1 MYSTLF
7 TRQTLLI
14 FIIYSAILFLVSGLC
29 VCELLIKSQEEE
41 EEEEENLKVIK
52 DCVATVS
59 GIGVC
64 LLRLV

>member
-14 FIIYSAILFLVSGLC
+14 FIIYSAILFLVSG

>member
-1 MYSTLF
+1 M
-7 TRQTLLI
+7 
-14 FIIYSAILFLVSGLC
+14 
-29 VCELLIKSQEEE
+29 CELLIKSQEEE